1 MKLKKFKSSLE
12 ADTPPSGISPA
23 LQALW
28 HQAKGDWNTA
38 HNLAQSDN
46 SPAACW
52 VYAHLHRVEGDKSNA
67 AYWYRLAGKSV
78 SSLRIS
84 EEWEEI
90 SASLLINNAN
100 TDST

>member
-46 SPAACW
+46 SPAGCW
-52 VYAHLHRVEGDKSNA
+52 VHAHLHRVEGDKSNA
-67 AYWYRLAGKSV
+67 AYWYRLAGKQICA
-78 SSLRIS
+78 LRLLEEWDEIS
-84 EEWEEI
+84 EALVTKPKK
-90 SASLLINNAN
+90 SNQ
-100 TDST
+100 T